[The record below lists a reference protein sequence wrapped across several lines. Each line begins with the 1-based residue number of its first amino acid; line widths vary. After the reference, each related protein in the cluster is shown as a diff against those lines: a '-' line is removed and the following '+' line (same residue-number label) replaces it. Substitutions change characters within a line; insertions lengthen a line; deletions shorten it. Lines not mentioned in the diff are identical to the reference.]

1 MMTRQLRRLVAVGFF
16 LALFIGEVSE
26 VPPYRG
32 GSISMAGVLARV
44 NIWHR
49 QSLPLS
55 ACGEHQFEFFWRN
68 GVAEVLDTPLRG
80 LAHLVEYG
88 PEALGYSI
96 LVGVC

>member
-1 MMTRQLRRLVAVGFF
+1 
-16 LALFIGEVSE
+16 
-26 VPPYRG
+26 
-32 GSISMAGVLARV
+32 MAGVLARV

-88 PEALGYSI
+88 PEALAIDMRSALKNAVLQVAFAGR
-96 LVGVC
+96 